1 MQSKDNFLKDSAAS
15 ALNWNELNCLT
26 KIMKTFVSKAS
37 KPGSQRPPMGKIT
50 NQQSRRQWEPQRRET
65 NDFKQKQPTQTQLR
79 IPERNKRPYK
89 TSQLQLMGSS

>member
-1 MQSKDNFLKDSAAS
+1 MQSKDNFLKDFAGS

-50 NQQSRRQWEPQRRET
+50 NQQSRREQAL
-65 NDFKQKQPTQTQLR
+65 QKQPTQTQLR
-79 IPERNKRPYK
+79 IPERNKGPYK
-89 TSQLQLMGSS
+89 TSHLQLMGSS